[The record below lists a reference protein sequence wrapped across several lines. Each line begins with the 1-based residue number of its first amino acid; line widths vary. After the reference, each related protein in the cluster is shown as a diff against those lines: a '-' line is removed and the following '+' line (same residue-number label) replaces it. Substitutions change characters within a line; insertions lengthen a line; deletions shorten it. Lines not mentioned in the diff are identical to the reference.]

1 MTEYAPSLADI
12 RPDAKEEIPV
22 FDIGPFLAG
31 APGARETLAAQ
42 LRHALENIG
51 FYFIVNHGVPQA
63 LIDETFEAAAAFHA
77 LPLEAKMKH
86 PFNEHNM
93 GYLPLKGST
102 TRHSQLNRNNRP
114 NMVESFF
121 VKRDLPEDH
130 PDVVNGVRFRAA
142 NRWPPELPGFRGVV
156 TAYADALEKLGKS
169 LLPLYALALDL
180 PADAFQQAFSDPMY
194 TLRLS
199 HYPEQEPQAENQF
212 GLAPHSDTSFMTL
225 LVQNKVQGLSI
236 RLPNGKW
243 IDAPALPG
251 SFLVNGGDLLR
262 RWTNDR
268 FLATPHR
275 VINNSGKERYAIPF
289 FMDCNIDWTM
299 ECLPTC
305 QDEDHPPKYAPITY
319 TEYLAWYRNQNY
331 ADRDKSASDV
341 TLSAY

>member
-1 MTEYAPSLADI
+1 MTQYAPSLAEI

-22 FDIGPFLAG
+22 FDIGPYLAG
-31 APGARETLAAQ
+31 APGAREDLALK
-42 LRHALENIG
+42 LRYALENIG
-51 FYFIVNHGVPQA
+51 FYFITNHGVDQS
-63 LIDETFEAAAAFHA
+63 LIDRTFDAATEFHS
-77 LPLEAKMKH
+77 LPLQTKLKH
-86 PFNEHNM
+86 PFNEHNI

-102 TRHSQLNRNNRP
+102 TRHSQLNQNNRP
-114 NMVESFF
+114 NMVESLF
-121 VKRDLPEDH
+121 VKRDLPSDH
-130 PDVVNGVRFRAA
+130 PDVVKGVRFRAA
-142 NRWPPELPGFRGVV
+142 NHWPDELPDFRDTVV
-156 TAYADALEKLGKS
+156 AYADALEQLGKS

-180 PADAFQQAFSDPMY
+180 PANAFDEAFKEPMY

-199 HYPEQEPQAENQF
+199 HYPEQEPQSENQF

-225 LVQNKVQGLSI
+225 LVQNKVQGLSV
-236 RLPNGKW
+236 RLPNGNW

-289 FMDCNIDWTM
+289 FMDCSLNWRM

-305 QDEDHPPKYAPITY
+305 QDDEHPPKYDPITY
-319 TEYLAWYRNQNY
+319 SEYLAWYRNQNY
-331 ADRDKSASDV
+331 ADRGKETGVA
-341 TLSAY
+341 LSAY